1 LVGLYAIRPLEWFTG
16 GLACLFG
23 LIAVLVVHQF
33 RPVESLRYRSAVNR
47 WQDEPRWALYRATG
61 ALWVH
66 DLALG
71 AGLGLALAALE
82 WMLSAWTRKPRAL
95 TEQDPEP
102 LYRSAISTA
111 LFILTHNFWLTAG
124 TQMIFFL
131 LLEHWARVERE
142 PGTDAA

>member
-1 LVGLYAIRPLEWFTG
+1 
-16 GLACLFG
+16 
-23 LIAVLVVHQF
+23 
-33 RPVESLRYRSAVNR
+33 
-47 WQDEPRWALYRATG
+47 
-61 ALWVH
+61 
-66 DLALG
+66 
-71 AGLGLALAALE
+71 
-82 WMLSAWTRKPRAL
+82 MLSAWTRKPRAL